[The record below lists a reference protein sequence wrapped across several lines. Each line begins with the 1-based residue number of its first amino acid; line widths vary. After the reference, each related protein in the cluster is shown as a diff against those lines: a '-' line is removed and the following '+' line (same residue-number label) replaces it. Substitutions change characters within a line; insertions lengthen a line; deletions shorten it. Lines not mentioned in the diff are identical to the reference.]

1 MIYNGDS
8 DRHTHITN
16 THTYIYIYSSMNLYK
31 LIEHWVSYYDS
42 YITQALNCL
51 YISIYIYVCVFILRH
66 WDSQRTLASEVARLL
81 VQFRLVTD
89 PTSKVALSFM
99 VPAVVPRRG
108 LWGSDHVMIAEI
120 PGKRKEFAIENE
132 PFMFDLPLKMMD
144 FPQFFVCLPEG
155 N

>member
-1 MIYNGDS
+1 M
-8 DRHTHITN
+8 
-16 THTYIYIYSSMNLYK
+16 
-31 LIEHWVSYYDS
+31 
-42 YITQALNCL
+42 
-51 YISIYIYVCVFILRH
+51 
-66 WDSQRTLASEVARLL
+66 
-81 VQFRLVTD
+81 TD

-108 LWGSDHVMIAEI
+108 LWGSDHAMIAEI

-144 FPQFFVCLPEG
+144 FPQFFVCLPGG

>member
-1 MIYNGDS
+1 MSIY
-8 DRHTHITN
+8 
-16 THTYIYIYSSMNLYK
+16 L
-31 LIEHWVSYYDS
+31 
-42 YITQALNCL
+42 
-51 YISIYIYVCVFILRH
+51 SIYIYIFVFILRH
-66 WDSQRTLASEVARLL
+66 WVSQRTLASEVARLL

-108 LWGSDHVMIAEI
+108 LWGSDHAMIAEI

-144 FPQFFVCLPEG
+144 FPQFFVCLPGG